1 MYIIYIYIYDS
12 KKTTLHASQRLKRLK
27 VDAISDTYRDIFL
40 NISLTSLL
48 SYLSFADPHCGLW
61 LTAVVEYTFVIEG
74 TKKSPKCSWPGCNK
88 TDS

>member
-1 MYIIYIYIYDS
+1 MQLYIYIYDS
-12 KKTTLHASQRLKRLK
+12 RKTTLHASQRLKRLK
-27 VDAISDTYRDIFL
+27 IDAISDTCRDIFL
-40 NISLTSLL
+40 NIFLTYLLSLL
-48 SYLSFADPHCGLW
+48 SFGDLHCGLQ